1 MSEIEVEAVE
11 EVEAEEVEETKED
24 LTPEQNYE
32 AKQAEQASKDGWK
45 PYDDWV
51 EGGGDPEK
59 WVPAGS

>member
-45 PYDDWV
+45 PQ
-51 EGGGDPEK
+51 
-59 WVPAGS
+59 